1 LPFVRYKHPGATT
14 YKRGLYLFANKT
26 LLSIN
31 NGLGMSVVPMRL
43 GVPPEIIYYHL
54 AKDEKIA
61 SKD

>member
-1 LPFVRYKHPGATT
+1 
-14 YKRGLYLFANKT
+14 
-26 LLSIN
+26 
-31 NGLGMSVVPMRL
+31 MRL